1 MLTRRNDGVL
11 NIRMIMKKLAIIG
24 GGVMASYFG
33 EACHRLEYEGHY
45 FSMADNKVPVDKIDV
60 FHEINIFDKDCIV
73 EICRE
78 LGVDGIVATTE
89 LSVPITAYVA
99 EKLGLLGNSA
109 AVAEMITDKYR
120 NRECI
125 KHLTDLLSPKYAK
138 AKSVNDI
145 LNANIPFPIIL
156 KPVCLG
162 GKRGISVA
170 NNEGE
175 LEAAFEYAVNSFRK
189 GEEPL
194 IIVEQFL
201 DGGIEYS
208 VESISY
214 KGQHTIV
221 QITQK
226 DSSGAPHC
234 VELGHHQPATLT
246 PELWEQ
252 VVKGV
257 SSGLTA
263 IGPVNGPCHTEIKII
278 DSKVYLIEFNAR
290 PGGDHIWWPMVELST
305 GFDIISAVIQA
316 AMGNLPAID
325 VNAFNQNY
333 SGLYYVVKQTEY
345 LKEIFDSCEKEPW
358 CWKKN
363 FITNDLEELKQ
374 NDMEH
379 TNYIIYSSK
388 IGNPV
393 ERILKGY

>member
-1 MLTRRNDGVL
+1 
-11 NIRMIMKKLAIIG
+11 MKKLAIIG
-24 GGVMASYFG
+24 GGVMASYYG
-33 EACHRLEYEGHY
+33 EACHRLGYEGHY
-45 FSMADNKVPVDKIDV
+45 FSMADSKVSDNKIAV
-60 FHEINIFDKDCIV
+60 FHEINILDKDRIV
-73 EICRE
+73 KICKEID
-78 LGVDGIVATTE
+78 VDGVVATTE
-89 LSVPITAYVA
+89 LSVPITGYVA
-99 EKLGLLGNSA
+99 DKLGLLGNPVE
-109 AVAEMITDKYR
+109 VAEMLTDKYR

-125 KHLTDLLSPKYAK
+125 KYMTDLLSPKYIK
-138 AKSVNDI
+138 AKSIQDI
-145 LNANIPFPIIL
+145 QISNIPYPIIL

-170 NNEGE
+170 NNSGD

-201 DGGIEYS
+201 DRGIEYS

-214 KGQHTIV
+214 KGKHIIV
-221 QITQK
+221 QITLK

-234 VELGHHQPATLT
+234 VELGHHQPAPLSSD
-246 PELWEQ
+246 LWEK
-252 VVKGV
+252 VVEGV
-257 SSGLTA
+257 SDGLTA
-263 IGPVNGPCHTEIKII
+263 IGVVNGPCHTEIKII
-278 DSKVYLIEFNAR
+278 DDKIYLIEFNAR

-305 GFDIISAVIQA
+305 GFDIIAAVVLA
-316 AMGNLPAID
+316 AVGDLPPID
-325 VNAFNQNY
+325 VKAFHHHY

-345 LKEIFDSCEKEPW
+345 LKKIFDTCDKESW

-388 IGNPV
+388 TGNPV
-393 ERILKGY
+393 ERILKGN